1 MHSEKKD
8 KNVIAAGHICL
19 DITPDLELDQENR
32 QIRGEL
38 LAPGK
43 LLRIG
48 KAEVSAGG
56 SVVNTGIG
64 IKRMGG
70 NVELMGSVGKDEF
83 GRIVLSQMEKYGVG
97 TESIT
102 HSEKA
107 STAYSIIFAPPGT
120 DRIIFHYE
128 GTNAWFGEE
137 DIDFKK
143 LEDASLFHFGY
154 PPLMRGMYENTGEK
168 FIRLLRTVKE
178 TGTAVSVDTAMF
190 EEESDAGREDWD
202 SILRQS
208 LPLTD
213 FFMPSAEEL
222 CLMLDRKRYHEWLE
236 RAGRRDVTEILDI
249 EKDIRPLAEK
259 LLTYG
264 AGAVVIKCGAK
275 GIYFRSAGKERL
287 VQAGGGIGQ
296 QIAVSWADR
305 EAFEKS
311 YRADKVVSGTGAG
324 DTAIAGF
331 ITALLAGEPWQECL
345 HLAAAA
351 GAMCVG
357 VYDALSAL
365 TPLSKMKE
373 KIKAGWEKIP
383 GKGDD

>member
-154 PPLMRGMYENTGEK
+154 PPLMRGMYENTGSCA
-168 FIRLLRTVKE
+168 R
-178 TGTAVSVDTAMF
+178 
-190 EEESDAGREDWD
+190 
-202 SILRQS
+202 
-208 LPLTD
+208 
-213 FFMPSAEEL
+213 
-222 CLMLDRKRYHEWLE
+222 
-236 RAGRRDVTEILDI
+236 
-249 EKDIRPLAEK
+249 
-259 LLTYG
+259 
-264 AGAVVIKCGAK
+264 
-275 GIYFRSAGKERL
+275 
-287 VQAGGGIGQ
+287 
-296 QIAVSWADR
+296 
-305 EAFEKS
+305 
-311 YRADKVVSGTGAG
+311 
-324 DTAIAGF
+324 
-331 ITALLAGEPWQECL
+331 
-345 HLAAAA
+345 
-351 GAMCVG
+351 
-357 VYDALSAL
+357 
-365 TPLSKMKE
+365 
-373 KIKAGWEKIP
+373 
-383 GKGDD
+383 